1 MLWENDTKKFLKEVL
16 LDFFMRSMND
26 FYEIN
31 TNNTTL
37 QYRKDYID
45 DLYCNYQPL
54 KDLLL
59 EFMIMCQN
67 NFKDKDPANIS
78 IKNVID
84 YIDDFC
90 SMQHDIFEPIEEK

>member
-1 MLWENDTKKFLKEVL
+1 
-16 LDFFMRSMND
+16 
-26 FYEIN
+26 
-31 TNNTTL
+31 
-37 QYRKDYID
+37 
-45 DLYCNYQPL
+45 
-54 KDLLL
+54 
-59 EFMIMCQN
+59 MIMCQN